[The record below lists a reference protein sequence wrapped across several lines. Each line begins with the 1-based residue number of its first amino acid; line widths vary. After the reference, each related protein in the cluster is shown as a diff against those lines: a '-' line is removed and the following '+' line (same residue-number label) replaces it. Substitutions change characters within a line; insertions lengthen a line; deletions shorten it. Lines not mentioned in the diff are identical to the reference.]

1 MITEEEFK
9 NTPPVTLF
17 YSLSIAI
24 VSILSL
30 IYKKYSFIQII
41 KLDYKKVF
49 NNYEIWRL
57 ITTFFY
63 IGKPTPRLAF
73 KILLYYKRMKSN
85 ENKFKKKKKLAEF
98 IMMLIYLMIII
109 HICNI
114 IGLYQFNIKQKSFLS
129 HQLMFSI
136 ILINSKREP
145 NKYFRFY
152 FLRIENKYVP
162 FFLFTLRAA
171 KGGSSKLLN
180 NALSFLPGLIYYWLK
195 DVAPIVGIINDILI
209 TPKFLVDFIEEKIY
223 KKKNKIRRFNHNNEN
238 NNYNNEINND
248 NIRNN
253 RNYNQNNI
261 NNLDNNNNN

>member
-1 MITEEEFK
+1 MITEEQFK
-9 NTPPVTLF
+9 KTPPVTLF
-17 YSLSIAI
+17 YSISIAI
-24 VSILSL
+24 VSIISL
-30 IYKKYSFIQII
+30 IYEKNSFIKII
-41 KLDYKKVF
+41 KLDYIKVF

-171 KGGSSKLLN
+171 KSGSSKILS

-195 DVAPIVGIINDILI
+195 DVVPTLGIINDILI
-209 TPKFLVDFIEEKIY
+209 TPKFLIDFVEEKVY
-223 KKKNKIRRFNHNNEN
+223 KKKNKIRINHNNEN
-238 NNYNNEINND
+238 NNNNVRD
-248 NIRNN
+248 NN
-253 RNYNQNNI
+253 RNYNQNNNI
-261 NNLDNNNNN
+261 NNLNNNMNNQ

>member
-1 MITEEEFK
+1 MFTEEEFK
-9 NTPPVTLF
+9 KTPPVTLF
-17 YSLSIAI
+17 YSISIAI
-24 VSILSL
+24 VSIISL
-30 IYKKYSFIQII
+30 IYEKNSFIKII
-41 KLDYKKVF
+41 KLDYNKVF

-63 IGKPTPRLAF
+63 IGKPTPKLAF

-171 KGGSSKLLN
+171 KGGSSKILN
-180 NALSFLPGLIYYWLK
+180 NTLSFLPGLIYYWLK
-195 DVAPIVGIINDILI
+195 DVAPTLGIVDDILM
-209 TPKFLVDFIEEKIY
+209 TPKFLVDFIEEKVY
-223 KKKNKIRRFNHNNEN
+223 KKKHKIRINHNNEN
-238 NNYNNEINND
+238 NNN
-248 NIRNN
+248 NIRSNN
-253 RNYNQNNI
+253 HRNYNQNNNI
-261 NNLDNNNNN
+261 NNLNNNINN

>member
-9 NTPPVTLF
+9 KTPPVTLF
-17 YSLSIAI
+17 YSISIAI
-24 VSILSL
+24 VSIISL
-30 IYKKYSFIQII
+30 IYENNSFIKII
-41 KLDYKKVF
+41 KLDYNKVF

-98 IMMLIYLMIII
+98 IMILIYLMIII

-171 KGGSSKLLN
+171 KGGSSKILS

-195 DVAPIVGIINDILI
+195 DVVPTLGIINDILI
-209 TPKFLVDFIEEKIY
+209 TPKILIDFIEEKVY
-223 KKKNKIRRFNHNNEN
+223 KKKNKIRVNHNNEN
-238 NNYNNEINND
+238 NNNNVRNNNRINNND
-248 NIRNN
+248 NISNLN
-253 RNYNQNNI
+253 NNI
-261 NNLDNNNNN
+261 NNQ

>member
-9 NTPPVTLF
+9 KAPPVTLF
-17 YSLSIAI
+17 YSISIAI
-24 VSILSL
+24 VSIISL
-30 IYKKYSFIQII
+30 IYEKNSFIKII
-41 KLDYKKVF
+41 KLDYNKVF

-171 KGGSSKLLN
+171 KGGSSKILS

-195 DVAPIVGIINDILI
+195 DVVPTLGIINDILI
-209 TPKFLVDFIEEKIY
+209 TPKILIDFIEEKVY
-223 KKKNKIRRFNHNNEN
+223 KKKNKIRVNHNNEN
-238 NNYNNEINND
+238 NN

-253 RNYNQNNI
+253 NNNNNI
-261 NNLDNNNNN
+261 NNNINNQ

>member
-1 MITEEEFK
+1 MITEEQFK
-9 NTPPVTLF
+9 KTPPVTLF
-17 YSLSIAI
+17 YSISIAI
-24 VSILSL
+24 VSIISL
-30 IYKKYSFIQII
+30 IYEKNSFIKII
-41 KLDYKKVF
+41 KLDYNKVF

-152 FLRIENKYVP
+152 FLKIENKYVP
-162 FFLFTLRAA
+162 FFLFTLRAS
-171 KGGSSKLLN
+171 KGGSSKMLSN
-180 NALSFLPGLIYYWLK
+180 ILSFLPGLIYYWLK
-195 DVAPIVGIINDILI
+195 DVAPTLGILNDILI
-209 TPKFLVDFIEEKIY
+209 TPKFLIDFIEEKVY
-223 KKKNKIRRFNHNNEN
+223 NKKKQINHNNEN
-238 NNYNNEINND
+238 NNNH
-248 NIRNN
+248 RNN
-253 RNYNQNNI
+253 QNNNNI
-261 NNLDNNNNN
+261 NNLNNNINN

>member
-9 NTPPVTLF
+9 KAPPVTLF
-17 YSLSIAI
+17 YSISIAI
-24 VSILSL
+24 VSIISL
-30 IYKKYSFIQII
+30 IYEKNSFIKII
-41 KLDYKKVF
+41 KLDYNKVF

-171 KGGSSKLLN
+171 KGGSSKILS

-195 DVAPIVGIINDILI
+195 DVVPTLGIINDILI
-209 TPKFLVDFIEEKIY
+209 TPKILIDFIEEKVY
-223 KKKNKIRRFNHNNEN
+223 KKKNKIRENHNNEN
-238 NNYNNEINND
+238 NN

-253 RNYNQNNI
+253 NNNI
-261 NNLDNNNNN
+261 NNNINNQ

>member
-9 NTPPVTLF
+9 KTPPVTLF
-17 YSLSIAI
+17 YSISIAI
-24 VSILSL
+24 VSIISL
-30 IYKKYSFIQII
+30 IYEKNSFIKII
-41 KLDYKKVF
+41 KLDYNKVF

-171 KGGSSKLLN
+171 KGGSSKILS

-195 DVAPIVGIINDILI
+195 DVVPTLGIINDILI
-209 TPKFLVDFIEEKIY
+209 TPKILIDFIEEKVY
-223 KKKNKIRRFNHNNEN
+223 KKKNKIRENHNNEN
-238 NNYNNEINND
+238 NN

-253 RNYNQNNI
+253 HNNI
-261 NNLDNNNNN
+261 NNNINNQ

>member
-1 MITEEEFK
+1 MITEEEIK
-9 NTPPVTLF
+9 KTHPVTLF
-17 YSLSIAI
+17 NSISIAI
-24 VSILSL
+24 VSIISL
-30 IYKKYSFIQII
+30 IYEKNSFIKII
-41 KLDYKKVF
+41 KLDYNKVF

-171 KGGSSKLLN
+171 KGGSSKILS

-195 DVAPIVGIINDILI
+195 DVVPTLGIINDILI
-209 TPKFLVDFIEEKIY
+209 TPKILIDFIEEKVY
-223 KKKNKIRRFNHNNEN
+223 KKKNKIRENHNNEN
-238 NNYNNEINND
+238 NN

-253 RNYNQNNI
+253 HNNNNNNI
-261 NNLDNNNNN
+261 NNQ

>member
-9 NTPPVTLF
+9 KTPPVTLF
-17 YSLSIAI
+17 YSISIAI
-24 VSILSL
+24 VSIISL
-30 IYKKYSFIQII
+30 IYDKYSFIKII

-63 IGKPTPRLAF
+63 IGKPTPKLAF

-171 KGGSSKLLN
+171 KSGSSKILS

-195 DVAPIVGIINDILI
+195 DVVPTLGIINYILI
-209 TPKFLVDFIEEKIY
+209 TPKFLIDFIEEKVY
-223 KKKNKIRRFNHNNEN
+223 KKKNKIRINHNNEN
-238 NNYNNEINND
+238 NNNNVRD
-248 NIRNN
+248 NN
-253 RNYNQNNI
+253 RNYNQNNNI
-261 NNLDNNNNN
+261 NNLNNNMNNQ

>member
-9 NTPPVTLF
+9 KTPPVTLF
-17 YSLSIAI
+17 YSISIAI
-24 VSILSL
+24 VSIISL
-30 IYKKYSFIQII
+30 IYDKYSFIKII

-63 IGKPTPRLAF
+63 IGKPTPKLAF

-145 NKYFRFY
+145 NKFFRFY

-171 KGGSSKLLN
+171 KGGSSKILN
-180 NALSFLPGLIYYWLK
+180 NTLIFLPGLIYYWLK
-195 DVAPIVGIINDILI
+195 DVAPTLGMADDILM
-209 TPKFLVDFIEEKIY
+209 TPKFLIDFIEEKVY
-223 KKKNKIRRFNHNNEN
+223 KKKHKIRINHNNN
-238 NNYNNEINND
+238 NNIRSNNH
-248 NIRNN
+248 
-253 RNYNQNNI
+253 RNYNQNNNI
-261 NNLDNNNNN
+261 NNLNNNINN

>member
-9 NTPPVTLF
+9 KAPPVTLF
-17 YSLSIAI
+17 YSISIAI
-24 VSILSL
+24 VSIISL
-30 IYKKYSFIQII
+30 IYEKNSFIKII
-41 KLDYKKVF
+41 KLDYNKVF

-171 KGGSSKLLN
+171 KGGNSKILS

-195 DVAPIVGIINDILI
+195 DVVPTLGIINDILI
-209 TPKFLVDFIEEKIY
+209 TPKILIDFIEEKVY
-223 KKKNKIRRFNHNNEN
+223 KKKNKIRENHNNEN
-238 NNYNNEINND
+238 NN

-253 RNYNQNNI
+253 NNNI
-261 NNLDNNNNN
+261 NNNINNQ

>member
-9 NTPPVTLF
+9 KTPPVTLF
-17 YSLSIAI
+17 YSISIAI
-24 VSILSL
+24 VSIISL
-30 IYKKYSFIQII
+30 IYENNSFIKLI

-49 NNYEIWRL
+49 SNYEIWRL

-63 IGKPTPRLAF
+63 IGKPTPKLAF

-171 KGGSSKLLN
+171 KGGSSKILN
-180 NALSFLPGLIYYWLK
+180 NTLSFLPGLIYYWLK
-195 DVAPIVGIINDILI
+195 DVAPTLGIANDILI
-209 TPKFLVDFIEEKIY
+209 TPKFLVDFIEEKVY
-223 KKKNKIRRFNHNNEN
+223 KKKNKIRIIHNNEN
-238 NNYNNEINND
+238 NN
-248 NIRNN
+248 IRNN
-253 RNYNQNNI
+253 NHRNYNQNNNI
-261 NNLDNNNNN
+261 NNLNNNIND

>member
-1 MITEEEFK
+1 MITEEQFK
-9 NTPPVTLF
+9 KTPPVTLF
-17 YSLSIAI
+17 YSISIAI
-24 VSILSL
+24 VSIISL
-30 IYKKYSFIQII
+30 IYEKNSFIKII
-41 KLDYKKVF
+41 KLDYNKVF

-171 KGGSSKLLN
+171 KSGSSKILS

-195 DVAPIVGIINDILI
+195 DVVPTLGIINDILI
-209 TPKFLVDFIEEKIY
+209 TPKFLIDFIEEKVY
-223 KKKNKIRRFNHNNEN
+223 KKKNKIRINHNNEN
-238 NNYNNEINND
+238 NNNNVRD
-248 NIRNN
+248 NN
-253 RNYNQNNI
+253 RNYNQNNNI
-261 NNLDNNNNN
+261 NNLNNNMNNQ

>member
-9 NTPPVTLF
+9 KTPPVTLF
-17 YSLSIAI
+17 YSISIAI
-24 VSILSL
+24 FSIISL
-30 IYKKYSFIQII
+30 IYEKSSFIKII

-63 IGKPTPRLAF
+63 IGKPTPKLAF

-114 IGLYQFNIKQKSFLS
+114 IGLYQFSIKQKSFLS

-171 KGGSSKLLN
+171 KGGSSKILN

-195 DVAPIVGIINDILI
+195 DVAPTLGMADDILM
-209 TPKFLVDFIEEKIY
+209 TPKFLIDFIEEKFY
-223 KKKNKIRRFNHNNEN
+223 KKKHKIRINHNNN
-238 NNYNNEINND
+238 NNIRSNNH
-248 NIRNN
+248 
-253 RNYNQNNI
+253 RNYNQNNNI
-261 NNLDNNNNN
+261 NNLNNNINN